1 MEYDISKLL
10 SVGSLELELS
20 LILQKTA
27 CGFLDWPLFYI
38 VSFYADVTFYKK
50 NHSHRI
56 RYIFFTVL
64 ALAKHQKLFHCNVL
78 CV

>member
-27 CGFLDWPLFYI
+27 CGFIDWPLFYI

-50 NHSHRI
+50 I
-56 RYIFFTVL
+56 ILTELGTYIL
-64 ALAKHQKLFHCNVL
+64 LF
-78 CV
+78 